1 MPRQKTLSCADCGT
15 PMWKGRG
22 SLPQGEARCHP
33 CRSKRPASVLPA
45 FRKGRW
51 RIRSRG
57 FCARCAVWF
66 ESTTQNARFC
76 SLACANADR
85 GRIDATL
92 RQQIRNRRKRVR
104 RLLTYVGE
112 RDRWRCGI
120 CGGAVVRGPFSVS
133 DPLCAVVDHVVP
145 VAEGGSDDPANL
157 RLSHMICNA
166 RRGTRGG
173 CEQLALVG

>member
-1 MPRQKTLSCADCGT
+1 MSKKSLTCRECGR
-15 PMWKGRG
+15 PMWKVAT
-22 SLPQGEARCHP
+22 SLPQGEARCRP
-33 CRSKRPASVLPA
+33 CRRARPTPRLN
-45 FRKGRW
+45 RKEAR

-66 ESTTQNARFC
+66 EATGQHVRFC

-104 RLLTYVGE
+104 RLLSYIGE
-112 RDRWRCGI
+112 RDGWRCGI
-120 CGGAVVRGPFSVS
+120 CGSPVKRGPFAAS

-173 CEQLALVG
+173 CEQLTLVG